1 MTNKQLEDAP
11 HILVVDDDR
20 RLRDLLQRYLGN
32 QGFRVTVAADVGEA
46 RARLKNLIFD
56 LLVLD
61 IMMPGESGLELTDE
75 LRRAGGVPILLLTAM
90 TETDDRID
98 GLERGADDYL
108 TKPFEPAELVARIR
122 GILRRAAPV
131 REPKGEIRLGRF
143 RFDLDRDVLSGAD
156 GPVRLTTS
164 EAQLLRV
171 LASRPGIPISR
182 DDLQRLSGLTGGE
195 RSIDVQVTRLRAKIE
210 PTRKI
215 PRYLQTV
222 RGQGYVLQPD

>member
-1 MTNKQLEDAP
+1 MIEEAP

-20 RLRDLLQRYLGN
+20 RLRRLLQRYLSD
-32 QGFRVTVAADVGEA
+32 QGFRVTVAADAAEA
-46 RARLKNLIFD
+46 KVRLQGLVFD

-61 IMMPGESGLELTDE
+61 VMMPGESGLELTDQ
-75 LRRAGGVPILLLTAM
+75 LRIGGNVPILLLTAM
-90 TETDDRID
+90 GETQDRIN

-122 GILRRAAPV
+122 GILRRV
-131 REPKGEIRLGRF
+131 LSSTEPRGEVKLGRYH
-143 RFDLDRDVLSGAD
+143 FDLDREILDSDD

-164 EAQLLRV
+164 EAKLLRV
-171 LASRPGIPISR
+171 LASHPGTAFSR
-182 DDLQRLSGLTGGE
+182 DDLQRLSGLSGGG
-195 RSIDVQVTRLRAKIE
+195 RAIDVQVTRLRRKIE
-210 PTRKI
+210 PTPKV